1 MAVQGIKSLGYELT
15 PGGSGPDFGDDRFT
29 PGLDWWNSINPRMDR
44 YEQIMP
50 RDPKAEAEVDSI
62 RRKLSDPQWNP
73 EKYKSS
79 VVPAAAPGNGADMRQ
94 PDASAVM
101 GDTPEKGRTVM
112 QYVLDHVAKRGRNGD
127 DTLTHASKG
136 DLNIPVESIKG
147 KFKGELDALLAK
159 HKIDK
164 DRYTVGA
171 KGNSVHPE
179 TGLPEFFGEGTDSG
193 AGDPGGASGD
203 PSGSDMG
210 GGGGTGTGATGGG
223 SATGGTGPGMG
234 GVGTGL
240 GQSSDDQGQ
249 GGPAQSAGAVGT
261 TAKDVM
267 GFLANPFGITST
279 PERMGVGVLTGTLG
293 NLAAPGFGTA
303 IGALST
309 GANMAMH
316 GVDAQNNPGGN
327 VSAANTGGVGT
338 GIGSG
343 TDPGT
348 SAMGGQT
355 VGQNAGTLGGAAGG
369 DPVLDALLR
378 QLSASSFAP
387 GPR

>member
-73 EKYKSS
+73 EKYKGS

-112 QYVLDHVAKRGRNGD
+112 HYVLDHVAKRGRNGD

-179 TGLPEFFGEGTDSG
+179 TGLPEFFGDTGG
-193 AGDPGGASGD
+193 GDPGGASGD

-293 NLAAPGFGTA
+293 NLAAPGLGTA

-316 GVDAQNNPGGN
+316 GVDQPGNPGGN
-327 VSAANTGGVGT
+327 ISAANTGGVGLGQ
-338 GIGSG
+338 GIG
-343 TDPGT
+343 TDPG
-348 SAMGGQT
+348 
-355 VGQNAGTLGGAAGG
+355 AGPATAGG
-369 DPVLDALLR
+369 PDPVLDALLR